1 MLEMLKLAA
10 IAALLAAPAVVHAQ
24 GVFNKAM
31 PPLVLLGPSSA
42 ARLAARQAGRTE
54 S

>member
-1 MLEMLKLAA
+1 MLKMLKLAA

-24 GVFNKAM
+24 GAFNKAA
-31 PPLVLLGPSSA
+31 PPLVLLGPSW
-42 ARLAARQAGRTE
+42 AARQAGRTE